1 MACELLK
8 TDPAHVLHVGAH
20 PLEDVIGAQQAGLR
34 AAWVNRNGDDW
45 AHDET
50 PHAEV
55 HDLAQLVEMLDCVD
69 R

>member
-1 MACELLK
+1 
-8 TDPAHVLHVGAH
+8 VGDH

-34 AAWVNRNGDDW
+34 AAWVNRNDDDW
-45 AHDET
+45 THDEK